1 MKKTTI
7 IFHPKYF
14 EVYASDPAAAQ
25 GRLDGAYKL
34 LQTKGYEFIEP
45 EIAQE
50 DDILLV
56 HTKAHFERIA
66 SKSSHL
72 LTLSLLSAGGA
83 ICASEMAMSGTFSFG
98 LIRPPGHHASA
109 DSCWGF
115 CFFNNIAV
123 AIKKL
128 LNENKI
134 KNALIVDFDLHFGD
148 GTNGIFLN
156 EDRVVYHHMD
166 SITSLENF
174 LNSTDNVDI
183 VGVSAGFDRYI
194 NDWGGL
200 LTLEDYKRLGEIL
213 GMFAS
218 HHANGRIFSVL
229 EGGYNHREL
238 GDCIYSYL
246 TGLEQAIN

>member
-1 MKKTTI
+1 MQKTKI
-7 IFHPKYF
+7 VFHKKYF
-14 EVYASDPAAAQ
+14 EVYASDPAATQ
-25 GRLDGAYKL
+25 GRLNSAHDL
-34 LQTKGYEFIEP
+34 LRTKDYEFIEP

-56 HTKAHFERIA
+56 HTKSHFERIA

-72 LTLSLLSAGGA
+72 LTLSLLAAGGA
-83 ICASEMAMSGTFSFG
+83 ICASEMAIDGIITFG

-156 EDRVVYHHMD
+156 ENRVTYHHMD
-166 SITSLENF
+166 SISSLKNF
-174 LNSTDNVDI
+174 LYSITEVDI

-194 NDWGGL
+194 NDWGGI
-200 LTLEDYKRLGEIL
+200 LTLKDYETIGEIL
-213 GMFAS
+213 GNFAKNK
-218 HHANGRIFSVL
+218 AKGRLFSVL
-229 EGGYNHREL
+229 EGGYNHQEL

-246 TGLEQAIN
+246 TGIEKSM